1 MNYKLLLLLAAGAM
15 FCSNASAQDNEFDL
29 SSQRGEKQDVV
40 TIPGKKVDH
49 QGLIINPTPH
59 NLLKAEGSLDVRR
72 GYRLVDKKK
81 RFSLQQAQLAAEG
94 IKFAADGVKLVVD
107 FDAQKA
113 VKNGVKATSGAYT
126 MSIGNKGVTIL
137 GYDARGAFYGLQTL
151 RQIMESEVGK
161 SGTVPYLT
169 VNDYPDL
176 ENRGVVEGFYGTPWS
191 HEVRLSLINFYGK
204 FKL

>member
-1 MNYKLLLLLAAGAM
+1 MLENELIISQNKFKEIKRHEDELQITIVAGEIAGAM

-59 NLLKAEGSLDVRR
+59 NLVKAEGSLDVRR

-126 MSIGNKGVTIL
+126 MSIGNKCCC
-137 GYDARGAFYGLQTL
+137 Y
-151 RQIMESEVGK
+151 
-161 SGTVPYLT
+161 
-169 VNDYPDL
+169 
-176 ENRGVVEGFYGTPWS
+176 
-191 HEVRLSLINFYGK
+191 
-204 FKL
+204 